1 MGLSY
6 NVYLSSSRIY
16 MCKSCKA
23 HLSNHEDIISR
34 VSSAPPPRRNC
45 LFLRLPAST
54 LSAPPSVLHA
64 RVWDPTCVT
73 ENS

>member
-16 MCKSCKA
+16 MCKSCKT

-34 VSSAPPPRRNC
+34 VSSAPQAC
-45 LFLRLPAST
+45 EFL
-54 LSAPPSVLHA
+54 LHA
-64 RVWDPTCVT
+64 VSPCYMHVCGTLRA
-73 ENS
+73 